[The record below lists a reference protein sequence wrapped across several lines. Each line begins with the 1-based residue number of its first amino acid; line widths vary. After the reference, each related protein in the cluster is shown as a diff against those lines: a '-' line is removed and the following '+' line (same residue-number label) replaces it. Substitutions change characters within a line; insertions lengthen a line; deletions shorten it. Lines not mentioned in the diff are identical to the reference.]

1 MAEGGTTAQ
10 TRRRCFVVMGFGKK
24 KDYAT
29 SRMLDLDKSYRL
41 LIKPVVTEQ
50 GIECRRAD
58 EIRHSGAIDVPMYEE
73 LLGADVVI
81 ADLSTAN
88 PNALYELGIRHALRP
103 RTTIVI
109 SESKL
114 PYPFDLNHVL
124 ISSYTHLGDA
134 IDYEEVE
141 RFRRELGETL
151 ATVMR
156 EQRTDSPVYT
166 YLDLTPPS
174 LGTTKAESGGDGGG
188 EEGGSGPASAPKGSE
203 PDDDSLAWLVEMG
216 EAAIGR
222 GEFLS
227 AKRLFERALRFGP
240 QGKAGAMIA
249 QDPYLTQR
257 LALATYKSKAPDEV
271 SALEEAQRVLEPLL
285 PEASNDPET
294 VGLSGAIAKR
304 LFDAGQGNEHLD
316 RAIRFYERGYLLK
329 NDSYN
334 AINYAYLLDVRA
346 GTALDGSE
354 VERVADMVWANRIRR
369 EVLALC
375 ERDLAAIAARERP
388 DAPEDALK
396 QEQTA
401 RDREAK
407 FWCLAT
413 KAEAM
418 FGLGDLDGFARA
430 RAEAEAVPHAG
441 WMMESFDGQI
451 GRLRALMEAHGHLL
465 APPWPG
471 GRQR

>member
-1 MAEGGTTAQ
+1 
-10 TRRRCFVVMGFGKK
+10 MGFGKK
-24 KDYAT
+24 TDYAT
-29 SRMLDLDKSYRL
+29 GRVLDLDKSYRL

-109 SESKL
+109 SENKL

-166 YLDLTPPS
+166 YLKLKPPS
-174 LGTTKAESGGDGGG
+174 PGVDESGAEAREQTSKPD
-188 EEGGSGPASAPKGSE
+188 AAPTRAGFDPK
-203 PDDDSLAWLVEMG
+203 DDSLARLVEMG

-222 GEFLS
+222 SDFRS
-227 AKRLFERALRFGP
+227 AKALFETALRFGP
-240 QGKAGAMIA
+240 QGEAGATIA
-249 QDPYLTQR
+249 QDPYLTHR
-257 LALATYKSKAPDEV
+257 LALATYKSKVPDEV
-271 SALEEAQRVLEPLL
+271 SALMEAQRILEPLL
-285 PEASNDPET
+285 PETCNDPET

-304 LFDAGQGNEHLD
+304 LFDAGQGDEHLD

-329 NDSYN
+329 DDWYN
-334 AINYAYLLDVRA
+334 AINYAYLLNVRA
-346 GTALDGSE
+346 GTALEGSDA
-354 VERVADMVWANRIRR
+354 ERTADMVWANRIRR

-375 ERDLAAIAARERP
+375 ERDLAAIAARERR

-396 QEQTA
+396 QEQMA
-401 RDREAK
+401 RDRDAK
-407 FWCLAT
+407 FWSLAT
-413 KAEAM
+413 RAEAM
-418 FGLGDLDGFARA
+418 FGLGDLDGYART
-430 RAEAEAVPHAG
+430 RAEAESVPHAD

-451 GRLRALMEAHGHLL
+451 GRLRGLMEAHGHLL
-465 APPWPG
+465 TPPWPG
-471 GRQR
+471 GTQL